1 MSLFTRTSIFVLL
14 NLFGLANIQ
23 AQDEMR
29 KLPSN
34 INRASI
40 NLYAPFISGDGQ
52 TLVYLS
58 DYTDD
63 GHHAMRWTT
72 KKTVSTWNDE
82 MDVNKLINR
91 PTLNYRGGYSLSFDG
106 NMLLFTSRKSGL
118 GGFDLWYSNRRG
130 NDWEAPGNF
139 GMPVNSS
146 ENEGAPMLSPDGE
159 YLYFMRCEKMSE
171 YGGAS
176 GCRILVS
183 KKTHNGWE
191 EPKELPANINTGNSQ
206 TPRIMADGET
216 LIFASDKFG
225 GKGGLDLFMT
235 SRMGEIWTDPIP
247 MEFINTEKD
256 DQFISIPAKG
266 RYLFAAIKGARNSE
280 LVQILIPEDFQPKRV
295 MRIQGTVT
303 GASDVPLNAN
313 LTVFNINERDRL
325 WNEKTGPKG
334 EFAVVL
340 KEGAAYDLAVDLED
354 PSYMYFSK
362 IYDLEEEVGARDK
375 ENLKIQLTPIQKGA
389 TYEFPIIFELNSSEI
404 DDISTFEL
412 RRISELLRKNPN
424 MTIEIAVHQN
434 SYREDSIQSDP
445 DLTEVVIDSIYTQIE
460 RPVLYA
466 DSLDAEY
473 DSLASQ
479 EIDSLEIVDYDEEL
493 EPDTTHVEYE
503 IIEQLEIKRT
513 YHNDRTKKQSEA
525 VKAYLVGRGVE
536 ESRVLLKT
544 SRSEADATTVDSD
557 EESVVD
563 IQVKLKV
570 ISL

>member
-1 MSLFTRTSIFVLL
+1 MSRITRTSVFVLISL
-14 NLFGLANIQ
+14 IGFVNIQ
-23 AQDEMR
+23 AQDELR

-63 GHHAMRWTT
+63 GHHSMRWTT

-82 MDVNKLINR
+82 LEITKLINR

-139 GMPVNSS
+139 GMPVNSR

-183 KKTHNGWE
+183 KKTYNGWG

-206 TPRIMADGET
+206 TPRILADGET
-216 LIFASDKFG
+216 MIFASDKFG

-235 SRMGEIWTDPIP
+235 SRMGETWTDPIP

-256 DQFISIPAKG
+256 DQFVSIPAKG
-266 RYLFAAIKGARNSE
+266 RYLFAAKQGTRNSE
-280 LVQILIPEDFQPKRV
+280 LVQILIPEDFQPKKV

-303 GASDVPLNAN
+303 GASEVPLNAN

-334 EFAVVL
+334 EFAIVL
-340 KEGAAYDLAVDLED
+340 KEGAAYDVAVDLDD

-362 IYDLEEEVGARDK
+362 IYNLKEEIGARDK
-375 ENLKIQLTPIQKGA
+375 EILKIQLMPIQKGA
-389 TYEFPIIFELNSSEI
+389 VYELPITFESNSSEI

-412 RRISELLRKNPN
+412 RRISDLLRKNPY
-424 MTIEIAVHQN
+424 MAIEIAVHQN
-434 SYREDSIQSDP
+434 SYREDSIQSSP
-445 DLTEVVIDSIYTQIE
+445 DLTEVVIDSIFSQVE
-460 RPVLYA
+460 RPIL
-466 DSLDAEY
+466 SR
-473 DSLASQ
+473 
-479 EIDSLEIVDYDEEL
+479 DSLETSYDSMAGDDVDSLEMVDYDEEL
-493 EPDTTHVEYE
+493 VADTADVVYE
-503 IIEQLEIKRT
+503 IIEQLEIRYT
-513 YHNDRTKKQSEA
+513 YHNDRTQKQSEA
-525 VKAYLVGRGVE
+525 IKAYLVGRGVE
-536 ESRVLLKT
+536 ESRIWLKI
-544 SRSEADATTVDSD
+544 SRSEKIASVDES
-557 EESVVD
+557 EEVNTENV
-563 IQVKLKV
+563 QVKLKV
-570 ISL
+570 TSF